1 MLMHDLPGEP
11 ITSDHYVTGTW
22 VWQEWALSIGLA
34 VCGLL
39 VIAWVVPFLISGC
52 KTDGMIGG
60 DG

>member
-39 VIAWVVPFLISGC
+39 VIAWVVPFLIRWL
-52 KTDGMIGG
+52 
-60 DG
+60 